1 MTLFLEE
8 KLIIE
13 ELKKY
18 IDLYNSEV
26 LRLFFQRLGLQPN
39 ILDSNN
45 QKLLKDFYEIL
56 IKSPYLY
63 EEIYHDLRGGKEKVN
78 FQTELKQKYKNFN
91 LDKIF
96 ENHEIS
102 NDYDFK
108 LLIKIPRETLLYDE
122 IEKIWDD
129 IDKKDD
135 WSLFNQKIDSINIF
149 KQANINHGLG

>member
-1 MTLFLEE
+1 
-8 KLIIE
+8 
-13 ELKKY
+13 
-18 IDLYNSEV
+18 
-26 LRLFFQRLGLQPN
+26 
-39 ILDSNN
+39 
-45 QKLLKDFYEIL
+45 
-56 IKSPYLY
+56 
-63 EEIYHDLRGGKEKVN
+63 
-78 FQTELKQKYKNFN
+78 

-102 NDYDFK
+102 NDHDLK
-108 LLIKIPRETLLYDE
+108 LLIKMPRETLLYDE

>member
-1 MTLFLEE
+1 M
-8 KLIIE
+8 
-13 ELKKY
+13 
-18 IDLYNSEV
+18 
-26 LRLFFQRLGLQPN
+26 
-39 ILDSNN
+39 
-45 QKLLKDFYEIL
+45 
-56 IKSPYLY
+56 
-63 EEIYHDLRGGKEKVN
+63 
-78 FQTELKQKYKNFN
+78 
-91 LDKIF
+91 DKIF